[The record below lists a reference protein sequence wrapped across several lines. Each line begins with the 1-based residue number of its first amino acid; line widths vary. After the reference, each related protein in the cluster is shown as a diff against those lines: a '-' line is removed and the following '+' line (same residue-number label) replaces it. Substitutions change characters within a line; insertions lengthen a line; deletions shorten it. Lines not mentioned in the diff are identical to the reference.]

1 MALCGSCHLSSQPA
15 FNAHKS
21 RRWKGSSWVTE
32 CAPFPLGGNHG
43 TPLAR
48 RDQGC
53 GNKGCR
59 SGSQGGHPRKGGIAA
74 VLWMNVFLWQELLRY
89 SFGSYYELLSSK
101 IMKGLSF
108 FFYVSDMGETAR
120 KTLLAVFK
128 RCWKNLRDFRKK
140 AQGKKIKT
148 FYLHDWKAGSVK
160 RRKKGICLLKN
171 VLKHFF
177 WEEFRNSCFG
187 RQQTRDL
194 VIKDVRI
201 REEEKLKP
209 TNS

>member
-21 RRWKGSSWVTE
+21 RRWKGSSWVTG

-59 SGSQGGHPRKGGIAA
+59 PGSQGGHPRKGGIAA

-128 RCWKNLRDFRKK
+128 RCWKKSERLQKKSPRKK
-140 AQGKKIKT
+140 NKNLLFAWLESWFCKEKEKRYLFIEKRLET
-148 FYLHDWKAGSVK
+148 F
-160 RRKKGICLLKN
+160 LL
-171 VLKHFF
+171 
-177 WEEFRNSCFG
+177 G
-187 RQQTRDL
+187 RIQ
-194 VIKDVRI
+194 
-201 REEEKLKP
+201 E
-209 TNS
+209 